1 MVAVFVICGYLAFVR
16 RNVNIARIYE
26 RLLSKN
32 TLRDKRRDSFDPQRV
47 NLLGED
53 SICMV
58 NLLVILQKIVFFYY
72 MIDLLGLFQKRS
84 FVLSSEHE
92 NQNIATI
99 GTLLDQ
105 FMLSCK

>member
-1 MVAVFVICGYLAFVR
+1 MAK
-16 RNVNIARIYE
+16 IYE

-32 TLRDKRRDSFDPQRV
+32 IPREKGRDLFDPQCV

-53 SICMV
+53 GICMV
-58 NLLVILQKIVFFYY
+58 NLLVIPQKIFFFFYY
-72 MIDLLGLFQKRS
+72 MIDLLRLFQKRN

-92 NQNIATI
+92 NQNVAILC
-99 GTLLDQ
+99 TLLDQ